1 MVAQLF
7 FHTLLNDKI
16 MPAFFTSL
24 KKYVVGMVL
33 VFFLVAVTVAAIA
46 LLRSPVFQA
55 NARINIP
62 EIKKGESTPPPN
74 SPVHQDVT
82 LQTAVEILQGN
93 VLAEQVMTSIGRTK
107 LFPHLEQD
115 KQNEED
121 LLSRA
126 LAAFQ
131 QQLTVTPIKETRI
144 ITITFQHPDAEISA
158 QAVET
163 LLGVF
168 KKEYKKIHSPQEVLH
183 NEQLLLL
190 QQKMHETARTL
201 SLFQLK
207 NQLLIN
213 EDKDKITAQYDTLR
227 KLLSTEQEAQKKQMT
242 QLNRSEEQFADAL
255 KPDTQ
260 DSEQEKKQVEE
271 GRQDL
276 IRLKLYEQ
284 DLRGK
289 YGEGSSGDRLIAN
302 VRLQITSL
310 QKLLYTQAGVPK
322 KRQKELEDDAE
333 QIVFA
338 RIAYR
343 NEQKKTDL
351 LQRQVR
357 QLKNKLQR
365 VAEQDG
371 LLAELEQQAETA
383 RQHYT
388 SFAEQFETEQQ
399 SRERFDRILVIE
411 KPVKPFAPIKPQKKP
426 ALLLALACGLIGSL
440 LYGMIQMLRKGLRK
454 GASAP

>member
-1 MVAQLF
+1 MKYN
-7 FHTLLNDKI
+7 T
-16 MPAFFTSL
+16 MPVFFTSL
-24 KKYVVGMVL
+24 KKYAVGMTV
-33 VFFLVAVTVAAIA
+33 VFFLVAVTVAVIVQ
-46 LLRSPVFQA
+46 LRSPMFQA
-55 NARINIP
+55 GARINIP

-74 SPVHQDVT
+74 SPAHQDVT

-93 VLAEQVMTSIGRTK
+93 VLAEQVMTTLGITK
-107 LFPHLEQD
+107 IFPHLEQD
-115 KQNEED
+115 IQDEED

-131 QQLTVTPIKETRI
+131 QQLTVAPIKETRI
-144 ITITFQHPDAEISA
+144 IKITFQHLDAAISA

-168 KKEYKKIHSPQEVLH
+168 QKEFKKFHSPQEVLQ

-190 QQKMHETARTL
+190 GQKMHQTARAL
-201 SLFQLK
+201 SMFQLK

-213 EDKDKITAQYDTLR
+213 EDRDKITAQYDTLR
-227 KLLSTEQEAQKKQMT
+227 KLLSTEQEAQEKQMT
-242 QLNRSEEQFADAL
+242 QLNRSKEQFANAL

-260 DSEQEKKQVEE
+260 DSEQEKKQVKE
-271 GRQDL
+271 GRLDL

-284 DLRGK
+284 DLKGK
-289 YGEGSSGDRLIAN
+289 YGEGSTGDQLIAN

-322 KRQKELEDDAE
+322 KGQKELEDTAE
-333 QIVFA
+333 HIVFA
-338 RIAYR
+338 TIAYR
-343 NEQKKTDL
+343 NKQKKTDL

-371 LLAELEQQAETA
+371 LHAELRQQAETA

-388 SFAEQFETEQQ
+388 SFVKQFETEQKI
-399 SRERFDRILVIE
+399 RERFGRILIIE
-411 KPVKPFAPIKPQKKP
+411 KPVKPLAPIKPQKKP
-426 ALLLALACGLIGSL
+426 AFLLALTCGFIGSL
-440 LYGMIQMLRKGLRK
+440 LYGMIRMLRKG
-454 GASAP
+454 ATAP